1 MATCGMAIDLDARVI
16 VACTLTGIT
25 ARMISRFRPPMDIIG
40 LTTDRKAWYKLSLSW
55 GVTPVM
61 SGTFTSTDVLFYH
74 ATETAKK
81 MFDLKSGDHIIIT
94 GGHVSGVSG
103 NTSLI
108 KVETV

>member
-1 MATCGMAIDLDARVI
+1 
-16 VACTLTGIT
+16 
-25 ARMISRFRPPMDIIG
+25 
-40 LTTDRKAWYKLSLSW
+40 
-55 GVTPVM
+55 VM

-81 MFDLKSGDHIIIT
+81 MFALQSGDHIIIT